1 MSMEENVL
9 NFHLGSLIRGENTI
23 EDFDGPLTLILEMLK
38 KNKIAIRD
46 IQISEI
52 LDQYNEYLDKM
63 QRMDLEIASEFV
75 QMASYLLLIKTKMM
89 LFGDKTEV
97 SELEELISS
106 LEKLQARDYFESLKS
121 VIPELEERI
130 KAGMLSH
137 TKGPEPI
144 PDEDGSLSLEISE
157 IDLLSA
163 ILAVSLRESIRPGR
177 EAQIRPAYPKRVLFS
192 VKDKSRIIVSNLR
205 NGPLRLTEILEDCA
219 SRTERVAAFLSI
231 LELCSFGSISVTE
244 DNDGF
249 YVSLIN
255 DDIEELLDRI
265 SE

>member
-121 VIPELEERI
+121 IIPELEERI

-163 ILAVSLRESIRPGR
+163 ILAVSLRESTRPGR

-219 SRTERVAAFLSI
+219 STTERVAAFLSI